1 MMFKKITLLVFSLMF
16 SATAFSQIIYLSCS
30 GTLSCQ
36 GCSDSKKVFDLAV
49 NTKSGEMS
57 EFPIDIAF
65 GCSSSSQPTETFSI
79 TETVA
84 VHKCSTSNFISNL
97 TLSRR
102 TGALSTLT
110 LSNPN
115 KFKDSKETP
124 SFSGEF
130 RCTKST
136 SKLF

>member
-1 MMFKKITLLVFSLMF
+1 MIFKKITFLIFAFMF
-16 SATAFSQIIYLSCS
+16 SATAFSQIIYLSCN

-57 EFPIDIAF
+57 EFPINVAF
-65 GCSSSSQPTETFSI
+65 GCSSSSQLKETFSI

-84 VHKCSTSNFISNL
+84 IHKCSTPNFTSSL

-102 TGALSTLT
+102 TGALSTFT
-110 LSNPN
+110 ITNPAN
-115 KFKDSKETP
+115 LKDSKESP